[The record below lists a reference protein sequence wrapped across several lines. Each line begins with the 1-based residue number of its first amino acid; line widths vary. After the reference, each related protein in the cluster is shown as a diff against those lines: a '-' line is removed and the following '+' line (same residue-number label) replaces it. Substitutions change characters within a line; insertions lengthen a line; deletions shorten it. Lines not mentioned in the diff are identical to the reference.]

1 MDRKTKALIA
11 LVPVVLVVMVAMYA
25 VSANA
30 QSYVRPTL
38 AQTSFQLPQ
47 NFAGGYA
54 NGPILRKGSLM
65 QPSNRLV
72 QTAGFTVGQ
81 TFTVTSTQGRW
92 RALGVQGQNG
102 TASGTI
108 TFTVT
113 GKFSKGY
120 SLSISGNFALN
131 GVGSY
136 TISSGSAQMGPF
148 GQALSGQG
156 VSSGGPFLIQAQA
169 YGNFAGA
176 QASVSLDFTQ
186 GTTEYA
192 VTLRGSVQG

>member
-1 MDRKTKALIA
+1 MNGMDRKTKALIA
-11 LVPVVLVVMVAMYA
+11 LVPAVLVVMVAMYA

-38 AQTSFQLPQ
+38 GQTSFQLPQ

-54 NGPILRKGSLM
+54 NSPNV
-65 QPSNRLV
+65 QP
-72 QTAGFTVGQ
+72 AGFTVGQ
-81 TFTVTSTQGRW
+81 TFTLTSTQGKW